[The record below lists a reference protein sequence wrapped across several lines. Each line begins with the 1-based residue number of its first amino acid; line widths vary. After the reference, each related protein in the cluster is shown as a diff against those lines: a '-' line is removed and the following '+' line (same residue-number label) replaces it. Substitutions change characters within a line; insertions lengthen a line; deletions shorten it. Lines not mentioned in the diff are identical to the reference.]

1 MTKSLSV
8 FIMISHLNMLRGSL
22 GPRTLTLCCQV
33 PACGCLETP
42 RVFTRALHCLKDLW
56 VLLFTDDG
64 CARKFVVSGDVFFF
78 LGGKGNVLSP

>member
-33 PACGCLETP
+33 PACGCLWRFSECSLVLCT
-42 RVFTRALHCLKDLW
+42 LNDL
-56 VLLFTDDG
+56 
-64 CARKFVVSGDVFFF
+64 R
-78 LGGKGNVLSP
+78 VLSFGLWMMDVLGNLW